1 MVAIVD
7 SRCEGRVLNFEE
19 EEEEGRGSW
28 RIGWK
33 EANELECFSV
43 GAVAS
48 NAIILGDGFVE
59 GGGNVEKPG
68 AAEL

>member
-7 SRCEGRVLNFEE
+7 SGCEGRVLNLGK
-19 EEEEGRGSW
+19 EEGRGSW

-33 EANELECFSV
+33 EANELERFSM

-48 NAIILGDGFVE
+48 NAIVLGDGFVE

>member
-1 MVAIVD
+1 MD
-7 SRCEGRVLNFEE
+7 GGCEGGVLNFGV
-19 EEEEGRGSW
+19 EEGGGSW

-33 EANELECFSV
+33 KADELECFGV

-48 NAIILGDGFVE
+48 NAVIFGDGFVE
-59 GGGNVEKPG
+59 GGGNVGEPG

>member
-1 MVAIVD
+1 MVVIVD
-7 SRCEGRVLNFEE
+7 SGCEGRVLNFG
-19 EEEEGRGSW
+19 EEEGRGSW

-33 EANELECFSV
+33 EADELECFSV

-48 NAIILGDGFVE
+48 NAVSFGDGFVE
-59 GGGNVEKPG
+59 GGGDVEKPG

>member
-7 SRCEGRVLNFEE
+7 SGCEGRVLNFG
-19 EEEEGRGSW
+19 EEEGRGSW

-33 EANELECFSV
+33 ETDELECFGV

-48 NAIILGDGFVE
+48 NAVVFGNNLVD
-59 GGGNVEKPG
+59 GGGDVE
-68 AAEL
+68 